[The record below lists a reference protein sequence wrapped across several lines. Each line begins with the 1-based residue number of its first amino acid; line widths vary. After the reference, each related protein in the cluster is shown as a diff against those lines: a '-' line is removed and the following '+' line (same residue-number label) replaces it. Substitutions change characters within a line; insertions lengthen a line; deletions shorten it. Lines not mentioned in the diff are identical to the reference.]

1 MVGGREIAV
10 IVRTFGEINV
20 FSIFFLR
27 HLMVENQHFDFFTT
41 FGY

>member
-20 FSIFFLR
+20 FSIFFL
-27 HLMVENQHFDFFTT
+27 NT
-41 FGY
+41 FNGRKPTF